1 MSKGCAVAGT
11 VLFFVLVIGLC
22 IVLPV
27 MNVFTHLPPAGVA
40 AETTHPIIGLT
51 AAQTDGLWSLVLGS
65 AILLS
70 VSAIVRSVM
79 RYSGPKEVT
88 GNPGPEVM
96 RPLAGGDV
104 DPWAANVSLGGTA
117 PYVGAKRP
125 MCRLDLVSVT
135 PAQDAIDRATPITEM
150 SVDLRSENRR

>member
-79 RYSGPKEVT
+79 RYRGPKEVT
-88 GNPGPEVM
+88 GNPGPEIM

-104 DPWAANVSLGGTA
+104 DPWAANVSLGGPGT
-117 PYVGAKRP
+117 YVGAKRP
-125 MCRLDLVSVT
+125 AYRLDLVSVT

-150 SVDLRSENRR
+150 SVDLRENRR

>member
-79 RYSGPKEVT
+79 RYRGPKEVT

-104 DPWAANVSLGGTA
+104 DPWAANVSLGETMPRPGTR
-117 PYVGAKRP
+117 RP
-125 MCRLDLVSVT
+125 AAYRLDLFSTT
-135 PAQDAIDRATPITEM
+135 PVQDSIDRATPITEM
-150 SVDLRSENRR
+150 SVDLRETKR

>member
-22 IVLPV
+22 IVLPL

-88 GNPGPEVM
+88 GNPGPELGAAVE
-96 RPLAGGDV
+96 
-104 DPWAANVSLGGTA
+104 PWAANVSLGGTA

-150 SVDLRSENRR
+150 SVDLRENRR

>member
-1 MSKGCAVAGT
+1 MSKGCAIAGT

-27 MNVFTHLPPAGVA
+27 MNVFTHLPPAGAA

-79 RYSGPKEVT
+79 RSRGPVPIT
-88 GNPGPEVM
+88 GNPGPRYE
-96 RPLAGGDV
+96 RPMAGDIE
-104 DPWAANVSLGGTA
+104 PWAANVPLGGTV
-117 PYVGAKRP
+117 PYAASKRP

-135 PAQDAIDRATPITEM
+135 PAQDAIDRETPITEM
-150 SVDLRSENRR
+150 SVDLRSEIRR